1 MDILSF
7 VRYAESPPTPRAMAI
22 DRINGIYFFSILCTS
37 VKIIRS
43 LTSLYT
49 KEGTILKKE
58 KDKKNIV
65 PLYGTNPI
73 RLGEETSKEAEELG
87 VELAKDWVD
96 ENKL

>member
-7 VRYAESPPTPRAMAI
+7 VRYAESPPTPRAMAT
-22 DRINGIYFFSILCTS
+22 DTMNGIYFLNILCTS

-43 LTSLYT
+43 LTSVYT

-73 RLGEETSKEAEELG
+73 PLGEKTSEEAEELG
-87 VELAKDWVD
+87 VKLAKDWVD